1 MGYVKWNDTDD
12 TWNGIPLKWNDVL
25 IAIEIENLVSTG
37 LSYVQSIGKLE
48 DKKQKRFVEL
58 TVLINNL
65 DIYNGKKE
73 LKDIT
78 LTADNIKLTVDTIL
92 NKPRIDIDV

>member
-48 DKKQKRFVEL
+48 DRKQKRFVEL
-58 TVLINNL
+58 TILINNL

>member
-58 TVLINNL
+58 TILINNL

-78 LTADNIKLTVDTIL
+78 LTAENIKLTVDTIL

>member
-48 DKKQKRFVEL
+48 DKKQKRFVEQ
-58 TVLINNL
+58 TILINNL

>member
-58 TVLINNL
+58 TILINNL

-73 LKDIT
+73 LK
-78 LTADNIKLTVDTIL
+78 
-92 NKPRIDIDV
+92 

>member
-58 TVLINNL
+58 TILINNL